1 MSKVLVYSC
10 VTGNYDNL
18 ESGLLASTA
27 LAEDSVQYVL
37 YTDQLT
43 AGAPAQNYQHP
54 GCTITWELRPLLWHN
69 PLCARRTSRWH
80 KVNSHLVSGDAD
92 YTVWLD
98 GTQRIRSIA
107 LGVTLL
113 KSLEANCELAS
124 FQHPDR
130 TCAYQEMHECIRLK
144 KDNPTLMQRQMDQY
158 RHARFP
164 PYRGLVET
172 SCVVRKSTAN
182 IIAFN
187 QLWWQQIQEHS
198 YRDQLSF
205 NYAVWCL
212 NLTYGHIPGQRLKS
226 PFFEYAPHRHEA

>member
-98 GTQRIRSIA
+98 GTQRIRKLA
-107 LGVTLL
+107 LGATLIPHL
-113 KSLEANCELAS
+113 TGDCDLAV
-124 FQHPDR
+124 FRHPER
-130 TCAYQEMHECIRLK
+130 TCAYLEMYECIRLH
-144 KDNPTLMQRQMDQY
+144 KDNVELMRRQMDQY
-158 RHARFP
+158 RAAQFP
-164 PYRGLVET
+164 PFNGLVET
-172 SCVVRKSTAN
+172 TCVLRKNTPN
-182 IIAFN
+182 VTAFN
-187 QLWWQQIQEHS
+187 QLWWQQLQEHS

-205 NYAVWCL
+205 NYVAWCL
-212 NLTYGHIPGQRLKS
+212 DLPYAHIPGHRYIS
-226 PFFEYAPHRHEA
+226 PFFDFVSHRSI

>member
-18 ESGLLASTA
+18 EAGLLASDPI
-27 LAEDSVQYVL
+27 AEDSVQYVL
-37 YTDQLT
+37 YTDRLT
-43 AGAPAQNYQHP
+43 SGSPPQSYRNPAAQ
-54 GCTITWELRPLLWHN
+54 IDWELRPLLWQN
-69 PLCARRTSRWH
+69 PLCARRTARWH
-80 KVNSHLVSGDAD
+80 KVNSHLIPTDAD

-107 LGVTLL
+107 LGDTLL
-113 KSLEANCELAS
+113 KSLGTNCELAS

-144 KDNPTLMQRQMDQY
+144 KDNPTLMRRQLDQY
-158 RHARFP
+158 RQAQFP
-164 PYRGLVET
+164 AYRGLVET
-172 SCVVRKSTAN
+172 SCVVRKATAN
-182 IIAFN
+182 VIAFN

-205 NYAVWCL
+205 NYAAWCL
-212 NLTYGHIPGQRLKS
+212 DLMYEHIPGQRLKS